1 MTYIEHDGYQYG
13 PLPSWY
19 ADDFEN
25 HAPFCKECGIV
36 IMIPYGESRVYHKS
50 RCEFGRAREA
60 RREELRSMLAR
71 LRSDYNHD
79 EGTWVMTDNR
89 IKGHE
94 EIVIATGHH
103 NPRDPDDWCYLI
115 QCCCGAKDIAW
126 SHEDARTAARQHRID
141 VRTPAPTAPRKPPR
155 NGAVAPGTAKVPR
168 QRTAQPTPTKKPRR
182 VIY

>member
-1 MTYIEHDGYQYG
+1 MTYIEYNGFQYG

-19 ADDFEN
+19 TIEM
-25 HAPFCKECGIV
+25 APLCPECAV
-36 IMIPYGESRVYHKS
+36 WCSVPHGESRVYHKS
-50 RCEFGRAREA
+50 SCTIGKGREA
-60 RREELRSMLAR
+60 NRDRLRNQLAR
-71 LRSDYNHD
+71 LRSDYNHE

-115 QCCCGAKDIAW
+115 QCRCGEKDIAW
-126 SHEDARTAARQHRID
+126 THEDARQAARQHRID
-141 VRTPAPTAPRKPPR
+141 VRTPAAIRPAKAPR
-155 NGAVAPGTAKVPR
+155 NGVAVPSTGKAPR
-168 QRTAQPTPTKKPRR
+168 QRTAQPAEKKPRR